1 MKLYVVTADTY
12 EGGYGVV
19 IELLMVSDNKDDR
32 DKAVEYAKNKGW
44 NPHVKEVVLNK
55 LDRDLIDGYIE

>member
-12 EGGYGVV
+12 GGGYGVI
-19 IELLMVSDNKDDR
+19 IELLMVSDNKEDK

-44 NPHVKEVVLNK
+44 NPYIKEVVLNK
-55 LDRDLIDGYIE
+55 LDRNLIDGYIE